1 MRGQR
6 GEVDLSAYKGQK
18 VRVLF
23 QIRTDGSV
31 TKDGF
36 YLDDVKITD
45 EALSQQAKNQLGVIK
60 KEKSTSQNKKS
71 VDPKK
76 AKPR

>member
-1 MRGQR
+1 M
-6 GEVDLSAYKGQK
+6 
-18 VRVLF
+18 RVLF

-45 EALSQQAKNQLGVIK
+45 QALSQQAKNQLGVIK
-60 KEKSTSQNKKS
+60 KKNPQARIRNQLIQKG
-71 VDPKK
+71 K
-76 AKPR
+76 AC